1 MSGGLPASMAATNFC
16 SRSPKVAQSISTSTF
31 FSLAQVST
39 CLATTSLPGVTT
51 VLKSPGRRL
60 VLAWAEA
67 MPRSACRPAAVPAV
81 TIAAFRRN
89 SRRAMRPASSCSAR
103 FLRRLSMEAP
113 PLERGA
119 AVECGGD
126 DRMLTQGGAPGKET
140 VRGARDGGGVDAVV
154 AVEIAAGARL
164 AEGIHPQRQLAGPQG
179 PPPGG
184 PRGGVAGPPPH
195 PPHAPPPRPR
205 PVEYPRTGIRRDP

>member
-31 FSLAQVST
+31 LSLAQVSI
-39 CLATTSLPGVTT
+39 CLATTSLPAVTKL
-51 VLKSPGRRL
+51 LKSHRRSL
-60 VLAWAEA
+60 VLACAEA
-67 MPRSACRPAAVPAV
+67 MPRSGCRRAAVPPV
-81 TIAAFRRN
+81 TIAAFRKN

-126 DRMLTQGGAPGKET
+126 GTELTQGGAPGEET
-140 VRGARDGGGVDAVV
+140 VAGARAHVRRTAVV
-154 AVEIAAGARL
+154 AGADRPAA
-164 AEGIHPQRQLAGPQG
+164 
-179 PPPGG
+179 PPAHTG
-184 PRGGVAGPPPH
+184 PPH
-195 PPHAPPPRPR
+195 PAQFGRPAAAPRA
-205 PVEYPRTGIRRDP
+205 D